1 MSFAER
7 LKMARKKS
15 KMTQK
20 DLADKLEITPAMIAQ
35 YETSKRKP
43 KGDTLK
49 KIASALDL
57 GYGYAKNGEPYFYDF
72 VDTVYRPEYAEN
84 EAFNKWQY
92 KDALA
97 DTSDEDIQSTKIK
110 RTPEI
115 KRNREYKKNEL
126 DFLNEMDR
134 LGSELNNTGKE
145 KAVEQVK
152 LLTKIPEYRKKSSPD
167 QAPSDTDTKA

>member
-1 MSFAER
+1 MH
-7 LKMARKKS
+7 
-15 KMTQK
+15 
-20 DLADKLEITPAMIAQ
+20 Q

-49 KIASALDL
+49 KISKRIRPRVWLCKKWRAL
-57 GYGYAKNGEPYFYDF
+57 FYDF

-92 KDALA
+92 EDALA

-115 KRNREYKKNEL
+115 KRNREYKKN
-126 DFLNEMDR
+126 DWIF
-134 LGSELNNTGKE
+134 
-145 KAVEQVK
+145 
-152 LLTKIPEYRKKSSPD
+152 
-167 QAPSDTDTKA
+167 